1 MYLNKLPAQRKT
13 PMLSELPPFLLHAM
27 YPTKLTPKEQ
37 FNEWYYSIHLQY
49 SSQVTVQKVVFHTSC
64 SQSQQNN
71 ILAKFNRQQKSILRP
86 KKKSD

>member
-27 YPTKLTPKEQ
+27 YPTQLTPKEQ
-37 FNEWYYSIHLQY
+37 FNSIHLQY
-49 SSQVTVQKVVFHTSC
+49 SSQVTVQKVVFHASC

-71 ILAKFNRQQKSILRP
+71 ILAKFNRQQKSILHP